1 MPRSGESKM
10 YYQMLIRK
18 SIIVLFT
25 LLCVVLLFKFL
36 IEHIWSITYSD
47 PYGDD
52 VPFPYV

>member
-1 MPRSGESKM
+1 
-10 YYQMLIRK
+10 MLIRK

-36 IEHIWSITYSD
+36 IEHISSITYND
-47 PYGDD
+47 PYGGD